1 MEELREA
8 RRNAEQRLVQQQ
20 EAHTEQVAKL
30 MDAINDLMQSN
41 TQTSGTRITGAMPL
55 KGEKPVKVAWHTA
68 DESDES
74 SEGSPVTPKNHKRI
88 SPPGTYSKNL
98 ANRGATASN
107 RKEPTQRRG
116 FFSFEGKGAAGSI
129 VKGQNGRILPHFGYA
144 AEFCRIL

>member
-116 FFSFEGKGAAGSI
+116 FFSFGVKASPL
-129 VKGQNGRILPHFGYA
+129 KGQQ
-144 AEFCRIL
+144 